1 VRAKKIR
8 DDRKSI
14 RQSKAKEG
22 ADIEAEEAIRY
33 KKRLAQEREALDA
46 FQEGADEGARGRP
59 SLVHKHRPYTG
70 EEFSVTRHQEAA
82 DQLSDLGAIGRKEF
96 VEDIQDILDRYGLND
111 IFEFDVIEKGKVV
124 FNKIMRDMIG
134 DRDFSNKISKIWPEI
149 RAIEKILKR
158 DVPPGKMYDAQRQQ
172 LQVARR
178 DLDAIIKKLA
188 NGSRVAR
195 SAAADPFGAEGIAA
209 RKAGKAEITEALKRF
224 RTLDVEVGKQTPGI
238 PSERTTTP
246 EARIDLDEFFSPRL
260 RAGKRRE

>member
-1 VRAKKIR
+1 
-8 DDRKSI
+8 
-14 RQSKAKEG
+14 
-22 ADIEAEEAIRY
+22 
-33 KKRLAQEREALDA
+33 
-46 FQEGADEGARGRP
+46 
-59 SLVHKHRPYTG
+59 
-70 EEFSVTRHQEAA
+70 
-82 DQLSDLGAIGRKEF
+82 
-96 VEDIQDILDRYGLND
+96 
-111 IFEFDVIEKGKVV
+111 
-124 FNKIMRDMIG
+124 MIG

-178 DLDAIIKKLA
+178 DLAAVIQKLA

-195 SAAADPFGAEGIAA
+195 SASADPLGANGIAA
-209 RKAGKAEITEALKRF
+209 REAGTAEIVEALKRF
-224 RTLDVEVGKQTPGI
+224 RTIDVKVGKQMLDI